1 VTQSPRQL
9 GESGLTSAIDRLS
22 VVVRQ
27 DVTEFLIPCCECLF
41 WISALYGIH
50 RPKPKR
56 GAPSLLPL
64 DSNTPAGRT
73 LLASVYV
80 RTFVG
85 HQLLSAALINYGAS
99 GFQGVGFSGMM
110 LMGTGTPPPVWI
122 GEPDLPSR
130 SGHVDVRR
138 SMYADHMAGRP
149 VLDPLV
155 VTLDYLKSL

>member
-1 VTQSPRQL
+1 VTPRQL
-9 GESGLTSAIDRLS
+9 GESGLSAAIDRLS

-64 DSNTPAGRT
+64 DSKTPAGRT

-80 RTFVG
+80 RRFVG
-85 HQLLSAALINYGAS
+85 HQFLSVAQINYGAS

-110 LMGTGTPPPVWI
+110 LIGTGTPPPVWV
-122 GEPDLPSR
+122 GEPELPR
-130 SGHVDVRR
+130 RPGPVDDRA

-155 VTLDYLKSL
+155 VTLNCLKSL